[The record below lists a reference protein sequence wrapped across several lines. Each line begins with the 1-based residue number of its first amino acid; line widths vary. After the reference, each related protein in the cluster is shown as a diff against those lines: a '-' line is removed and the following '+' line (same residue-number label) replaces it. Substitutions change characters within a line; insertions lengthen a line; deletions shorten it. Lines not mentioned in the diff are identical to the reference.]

1 MQAPV
6 DPGAGRWQS
15 GMQMDCIPAP
25 VNPTLRG
32 AWPRGIW
39 APVTSDT
46 PSSDMSRRQPRL
58 RARAALL
65 ALALALPAAGCSI
78 FEAPPVQR
86 GNKADPDLLAQL
98 SPGVQTQADVQA
110 LLGPPSATGT
120 FDRNHWYYISATTR
134 LRPASH
140 GAVENQRVVVMT
152 FDDGGTLRQVKELG
166 EGDMRSDVGMVDRTT
181 PVPGTDRT
189 VMQALFGN
197 IGRVGAGGLTSQDS
211 GPGGGP
217 GR

>member
-1 MQAPV
+1 M
-6 DPGAGRWQS
+6 
-15 GMQMDCIPAP
+15 
-25 VNPTLRG
+25 
-32 AWPRGIW
+32 
-39 APVTSDT
+39 TSDT